1 MDVTKKNG
9 SSSKLIKV
17 VIKDK
22 YCPTSYNLKTDISH
36 NEKSLFDFISNKKIK
51 LKSYF
56 DKKGTKKFLSDKE
69 KAMEEIV
76 LFDEIIDE
84 NKNNRNKSHH
94 HHHHSK
100 TKTKKDKYSHSK
112 SEKKIYKIETHKSH
126 KKKNKSDKSLKENP
140 GMLITINYAND
151 SNNNKNEKISNTAVN
166 KNKIKPL
173 SSISSNFSNIKT
185 SEPLNLLINKND
197 SVIHS
202 IVSEMGK
209 VKN

>member
-1 MDVTKKNG
+1 
-9 SSSKLIKV
+9 
-17 VIKDK
+17 
-22 YCPTSYNLKTDISH
+22 
-36 NEKSLFDFISNKKIK
+36 
-51 LKSYF
+51 
-56 DKKGTKKFLSDKE
+56 
-69 KAMEEIV
+69 
-76 LFDEIIDE
+76 
-84 NKNNRNKSHH
+84 
-94 HHHHSK
+94 
-100 TKTKKDKYSHSK
+100 
-112 SEKKIYKIETHKSH
+112 
-126 KKKNKSDKSLKENP
+126 
-140 GMLITINYAND
+140 MLITINYAND